1 MKKYLIFLLLISCE
15 YEKVDIT
22 CMTEEQPDLICTMEM
37 DLVCGCNGTSY
48 VNPCHA
54 KKAGVLRYRPQAMD
68 VPEDVCKPF

>member
-1 MKKYLIFLLLISCE
+1 
-15 YEKVDIT
+15 
-22 CMTEEQPDLICTMEM
+22 MTEEQPDLICTMEM